1 MRESSPESDTLSPS
15 ILSDIQK
22 WAAIILPLL
31 VTLLSRL
38 ASARIGARNGESQR
52 ESNRSGIAGP
62 DVSEA
67 NLDPGTRKDR
77 VSEETALV

>member
-1 MRESSPESDTLSPS
+1 MRESSPDSDTLSPS

-38 ASARIGARNGESQR
+38 ASARIGAQNGESLR
-52 ESNRSGIAGP
+52 GANKSGIAGP
-62 DVSEA
+62 DESPA
-67 NLDPGTRKDR
+67 NVAPGTRKDHAG
-77 VSEETALV
+77 EEIALV